1 MSKLFRMQVKQKFC
15 QGYDCGRRFGLDNSL
30 NKTGTEITPPCFA
43 SSLTEFSG
51 SIVYQTLAVG
61 SELVHGLHN
70 LWYKREYNS
79 QNHFFHC
86 FECRCIFLGL

>member
-1 MSKLFRMQVKQKFC
+1 MQLFYNKLATLLTVLWQLYPNLQQDNALLMSKLFRMQVKQKFC

-51 SIVYQTLAVG
+51 SIVYQTLCC
-61 SELVHGLHN
+61 
-70 LWYKREYNS
+70 W
-79 QNHFFHC
+79 Q
-86 FECRCIFLGL
+86 